1 MTFRDTWHA
10 DGDVLDRYASGSLD
24 SARAMSVE
32 AHLPS
37 CEECRSTVAR
47 RADHTRLR
55 DTWTAVAGRVDRP
68 HQSLLERALRTL
80 GVKETTARLL
90 GATPSLRLPFVLSS
104 ATVLLLAVLAAGAGP
119 GTGSPGGAAL
129 GMLLVLAP
137 VLPVVGVALAYGRH
151 ADAAYELTV
160 ATPTPGCRLLLVR
173 SVVVLLTSILTGAL
187 AAAAIPGAGIEAAAW
202 MLPALALTTSTLA
215 LSTWLP
221 VRTAAAGVGAAWIA
235 LTIAGLRLT
244 QTGLARPRLNIVVN
258 EAVFRPS
265 GQLVC
270 AAIAAVAVAVALTR
284 HDTVESEVSA

>member
-1 MTFRDTWHA
+1 M
-10 DGDVLDRYASGSLD
+10 
-24 SARAMSVE
+24 
-32 AHLPS
+32 
-37 CEECRSTVAR
+37 
-47 RADHTRLR
+47 
-55 DTWTAVAGRVDRP
+55 
-68 HQSLLERALRTL
+68 
-80 GVKETTARLL
+80 
-90 GATPSLRLPFVLSS
+90 
-104 ATVLLLAVLAAGAGP
+104 
-119 GTGSPGGAAL
+119 
-129 GMLLVLAP
+129 
-137 VLPVVGVALAYGRH
+137 
-151 ADAAYELTV
+151 
-160 ATPTPGCRLLLVR
+160 
-173 SVVVLLTSILTGAL
+173 VVLLTSILTGAL